1 MHQTPAQ
8 KHILKTSWF
17 AGAFFL
23 LAYAVMLIGDGSE
36 PGSIRVREKWAFLM
50 PYLYLLLVYA
60 CWSWDYLVKKD
71 YIKAGIMLLATAGIW
86 ALSTYVF
93 PNESAKEPNRTWV
106 FFRNFMLSPLT
117 LAGIAR
123 AILEANVQRSV
134 AALLAALVVNLL
146 FTLQVQGQYGLSI
159 FVLPYALISDYI
171 FQGHMRETVSSFLY
185 SPIGNH
191 ISTLCLVACYVFI
204 VQWIYQF
211 FCNRSSPEQKA
222 NAQSIFGKAFPRVS
236 GRYFAATF
244 PVLYIFAISAATCVV
259 VYLAHIFSGR
269 SSDFGFMLR
278 VADVR
283 IPLFGSSKTVSW
295 IMLPV
300 SAYFMVVLFKVLR
313 TLVLSRCITLNKK
326 FGLNY
331 LFSFVPFLNIIPWI
345 ILSVTKTPTDEHER
359 LEYATEMNDPAKQR
373 SMAAVN
379 LLVTLAILNVVFSLL
394 TGINSGGGFIGLII
408 LLITLSMYIAFMY
421 RPDMIY
427 GVIGVRLV
435 FLVILLL
442 SDRVGSDA
450 RILFSFFA
458 LYSILML
465 FWQMKI
471 FHPEVE
477 MPVEVTFDSELNTE
491 KETGSAT

>member
-23 LAYAVMLIGDGSE
+23 LAYAVMFIGDGSE
-36 PGSIRVREKWAFLM
+36 PGSIIVRKKWAFLM

-71 YIKAGIMLLATAGIW
+71 YIKAGIMLAATAGIW
-86 ALSTYVF
+86 ALNTYVF
-93 PNESAKEPNRTWV
+93 PIKDTYNPNMTWM
-106 FFRNFMLSPLT
+106 FFRNFLLSPLT

-123 AILEANVQRSV
+123 AILEANMQRSV

-146 FTLQVQGQYGLSI
+146 FTLQTQGQYGLSI
-159 FVLPYALISDYI
+159 FVLPYAFISDYI
-171 FQGHMRETVSSFLY
+171 FQGNMRETVSTFLY
-185 SPIGNH
+185 SPLGYR
-191 ISTLCLVACYVFI
+191 ISTLCLLACYVFV
-204 VQWIYQF
+204 VQWVYQF
-211 FCNRSSPEQKA
+211 FCNRANPEQKD
-222 NAQSIFGKAFPRVS
+222 NAQGIFGKSFPRVS
-236 GRYFAATF
+236 GRYFASAF
-244 PVLYIFAISAATCVV
+244 PILYVFTISAATCIV

-269 SSDFGFMLR
+269 DIFSFMRISDL
-278 VADVR
+278 R
-283 IPLFGSSKTVSW
+283 IPLFGNTKTVAW
-295 IMLPV
+295 VMLPI
-300 SAYFMVVLFKVLR
+300 SAYFTVVLFKVLR

-379 LLVTLAILNVVFSLL
+379 LLITLAILNVVFSLL

-408 LLITLSMYIAFMY
+408 LLITLSMYISFMY

-427 GVIGVRLV
+427 GVIGIRLV
-435 FLVILLL
+435 FLVIILF
-442 SDRVGSDA
+442 SDRVGSDG

-465 FWQMKI
+465 FWQMRI

-477 MPVEVTFDSELNTE
+477 MPVEVTFDSERE
-491 KETGSAT
+491 AGKEPGSSS